1 MDLPEEH
8 LDGLK
13 VIATLS
19 DKPFKA
25 IVKRAVL
32 DGTDPSK
39 REHVSSL
46 LVKCPDLAADQV
58 RCCHAAL
65 LATFVEHVRRS
76 PSDSDP
82 AGEARLATTLE
93 EAGWMAERQTALLE
107 LVAQARP
114 AARQL
119 LARVGYEPPRLV
131 DVRWREVVTVQSSV
145 AGAAANRPHFEVTF
159 VMLPSDSAVQEL
171 TLTCSRERLQETV
184 TSLRQAVRAL
194 ETIADGSASLPEP

>member
-131 DVRWREVVTVQSSV
+131 DVRWREVVTVQ
-145 AGAAANRPHFEVTF
+145 
-159 VMLPSDSAVQEL
+159 EL